1 MYYTMYYTEEVF
13 EMLEKHKFLWKTS
26 LLKYF
31 ACTNKKLIA
40 ETITLSWSTGMYWI
54 HNTIVYFTDPIH
66 CKFVYTL
73 SQLRDLE

>member
-40 ETITLSWSTGMYWI
+40 ETITLS
-54 HNTIVYFTDPIH
+54 
-66 CKFVYTL
+66 
-73 SQLRDLE
+73 